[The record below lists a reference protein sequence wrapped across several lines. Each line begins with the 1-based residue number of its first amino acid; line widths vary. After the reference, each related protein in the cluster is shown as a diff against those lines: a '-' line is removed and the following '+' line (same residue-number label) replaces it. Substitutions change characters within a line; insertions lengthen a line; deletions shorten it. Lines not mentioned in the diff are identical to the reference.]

1 MENLEQVADLLDY
14 PSAATLAACSPDAW
28 PDASPVMRGL
38 IDQFARQAQTLPLT
52 QLEEIYAATFDLQP
66 DCTLNLGHQLFG
78 EDHGKHSALLIELAA
93 AAKKA
98 GLDVGTELPDHLC
111 WLLRLMA
118 RSPEDAEIQDLAP
131 YCVLPGL
138 RTLTQ
143 RVPPDH
149 IYQPL
154 LQALYLLL
162 ASHPLGEVAA

>member
-1 MENLEQVADLLDY
+1 MLEQFAELLDY
-14 PSAATLAACSPDAW
+14 PTPATLAAW
-28 PDASPVMRGL
+28 PGEGRPGGSPVLRGL
-38 IDQFARQAQTLPLT
+38 LDEFARQAQALPLA

-98 GLDVGTELPDHLC
+98 GLDAGTELPDHLC
-111 WLLRLMA
+111 WLLRLLA
-118 RSPEDAEIQDLAP
+118 RCPEDPEIQDLAP
-131 YCVLPGL
+131 YCVLPAL
-138 RTLTQ
+138 RTLAQ

-149 IYQPL
+149 LYQPL

-162 ASHPLGEVAA
+162 AERPLSEDAA